1 MQLPDAE
8 FAVMEAL
15 WSRSP
20 QTAEE
25 LLAGLGEARS
35 WQPSTLKTLL
45 ARLVKK
51 GALQF
56 ERDGRRFLYS
66 PLWQREDY
74 VLKATR
80 TFLDTMFGGKLT
92 PLVAH
97 LSAHRKL
104 KAGDRKALSALL
116 RELEQRD
123 AP

>member
-1 MQLPDAE
+1 MQLPEAE

-25 LLAGLGEARS
+25 LLASLGEARG

-51 GALQF
+51 QALRF
-56 ERDGRRFLYS
+56 ERDGRRFLYT
-66 PLWQREDY
+66 PIWQREAY
-74 VLKATR
+74 VLKAAR
-80 TFLDTMFGGKLT
+80 TFLDTLFDGSLT

-104 KAGDRKALSALL
+104 RASDRKALAELL
-116 RELEQRD
+116 RELEKQD
-123 AP
+123 AR